1 MPFLFIVFNVIYW
14 LRQDSISKSIS
25 NESGKPIL
33 KILYHLGWLMTF
45 FVFSWLDHEMITL
58 LSALAHIFS
67 GSCRRRSNS
76 RTSSL
81 AHYQIRLFVQISFLP
96 FLVNSASVSQSLF
109 LALHSFPPVN
119 SIHESYSFKPGY
131 ICDHTARLTN

>member
-1 MPFLFIVFNVIYW
+1 MPNQTMVYSCSGAEQEYTMVWFGIFLYLLV
-14 LRQDSISKSIS
+14 SS
-25 NESGKPIL
+25 L
-33 KILYHLGWLMTF
+33 KIRF
-45 FVFSWLDHEMITL
+45 CEQSVFAKSPLTL
-58 LSALAHIFS
+58 FSALAHIFS
-67 GSCRRRSNS
+67 GSCRRRQNS

-131 ICDHTARLTN
+131 ICDHTARLTNQPMSV